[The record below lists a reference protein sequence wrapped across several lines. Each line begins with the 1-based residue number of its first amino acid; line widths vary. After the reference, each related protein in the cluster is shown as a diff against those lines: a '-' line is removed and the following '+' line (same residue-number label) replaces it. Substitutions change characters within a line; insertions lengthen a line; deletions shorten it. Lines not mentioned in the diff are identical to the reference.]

1 MRKLYIIFCISCICT
16 FYSSAVAQT
25 IWTGSKT
32 TFTKAD
38 GADWTQAANQDRITT
53 NVWITR
59 ANSQGIFN
67 IVLESGFDNTNRDS
81 PKDTE
86 WAFGI
91 ASNYESLTFNNWAT
105 TINNLPLSNMLNQN
119 MVLHLITDNIY
130 IDIKFTSWSS
140 GGSGGSG
147 GISYERSTDHT
158 LSNDDF
164 TLNESIKLHPNPSY
178 SFIKV
183 LNINPTETYKI
194 YNILGVQLT
203 QGSLKQSN
211 QIDIQ
216 NLKSGIYILQL
227 NSGKA
232 LRFVKK

>member
-105 TINNLPLSNMLNQN
+105 TINNLPE
-119 MVLHLITDNIY
+119 
-130 IDIKFTSWSS
+130 SS
-140 GGSGGSG
+140 
-147 GISYERSTDHT
+147 TT
-158 LSNDDF
+158 LSAAVF
-164 TLNESIKLHPNPSY
+164 GPTLPSLNASISIRLKP
-178 SFIKV
+178 
-183 LNINPTETYKI
+183 
-194 YNILGVQLT
+194 
-203 QGSLKQSN
+203 GS
-211 QIDIQ
+211 
-216 NLKSGIYILQL
+216 
-227 NSGKA
+227 
-232 LRFVKK
+232 RVM